1 MGDEAKHPI
10 IIGITGNI
18 GSGKSTVAALLREM
32 GYPVLDADLLA
43 ERARELKK
51 AELKALFP
59 EAFRGEEL
67 DRRRLAQLVFQ
78 DPRRLK
84 ALEDLIH
91 PEVRR
96 LLEAELARLEAPLVF
111 VEIPLLFEKGWEERL
126 QGTLLVAAPLEERL
140 KRVMARSGLSRE
152 EALAR
157 ERAQMPE
164 EEKRRRATWVLE
176 NRGSLE
182 DLRAQ
187 LEALLQAIRSQF
199 GLS

>member
-1 MGDEAKHPI
+1 MGDQAKHPI
-10 IIGITGNI
+10 IIGLTGNI
-18 GSGKSTVAALLREM
+18 GSGKSTVAAFLREM

-59 EAFRGEEL
+59 EAFLGEEL
-67 DRRRLAQLVFQ
+67 DRRRLAQLVFS
-78 DPRRLK
+78 DPQRLR
-84 ALEDLIH
+84 ALEELIH

-96 LLEAELARLEAPLVF
+96 LLEEELSRLEAPLVF
-111 VEIPLLFEKGWEERL
+111 VEIPLLFEKGWEGRL
-126 QGTLLVAAPLEERL
+126 QGTILVAAPLEERL
-140 KRVMARSGLSRE
+140 RRAMARSGLSRE
-152 EALAR
+152 EVLAR

-187 LEALLQAIRSQF
+187 VQALLGEIRAIL
-199 GLS
+199 GA

>member
-1 MGDEAKHPI
+1 MGDQAKHPI
-10 IIGITGNI
+10 IIGLTGNI
-18 GSGKSTVAALLREM
+18 GSGKSTVAAFLRDM

-51 AELKALFP
+51 TELKALFP
-59 EAFRGEEL
+59 EAFLGEEL
-67 DRRRLAQLVFQ
+67 DRRRLAQLVFS
-78 DPRRLK
+78 DPQKLR
-84 ALEDLIH
+84 ALEELIH

-96 LLEAELARLEAPLVF
+96 LLEEELSRLEAPLVF
-111 VEIPLLFEKGWEERL
+111 VEIPLLFEKGWEGRL
-126 QGTLLVAAPLEERL
+126 QGTILVAAPLEERL
-140 KRVMARSGLSRE
+140 KRAMARSGLSRE
-152 EALAR
+152 EVLAR

-187 LEALLQAIRSQF
+187 VQALLGEIRAIL
-199 GLS
+199 GV

>member
-1 MGDEAKHPI
+1 MGDQAKHPI
-10 IIGITGNI
+10 IIGLTGNI
-18 GSGKSTVAALLREM
+18 GSGKSTVAAFLREM

-59 EAFRGEEL
+59 EAFLGEEL
-67 DRRRLAQLVFQ
+67 DRRRLAQLVFS
-78 DPRRLK
+78 DPQKLR
-84 ALEDLIH
+84 ALEELIH

-96 LLEAELARLEAPLVF
+96 LFEEELSRLEAPLVF
-111 VEIPLLFEKGWEERL
+111 VEIPLLFEKGWEGRL
-126 QGTLLVAAPLEERL
+126 QGTILVAAPLEERL
-140 KRVMARSGLSRE
+140 KRAMARSGLSRE
-152 EALAR
+152 EVLAR

-187 LEALLQAIRSQF
+187 VQALLGEIRAIL
-199 GLS
+199 GA

>member
-1 MGDEAKHPI
+1 MGDQAKHPI
-10 IIGITGNI
+10 IIGLTGNI
-18 GSGKSTVAALLREM
+18 GSGKSTVAAFLREM

-59 EAFRGEEL
+59 EAFLGEEL
-67 DRRRLAQLVFQ
+67 DRRRLAQLVFS
-78 DPRRLK
+78 DPQKLR
-84 ALEDLIH
+84 ALEELIH

-96 LLEAELARLEAPLVF
+96 LLEEELSRLEAPLVF
-111 VEIPLLFEKGWEERL
+111 VEIPLLFEKGWEGRL
-126 QGTLLVAAPLEERL
+126 QGTILVAAPLEERL
-140 KRVMARSGLSRE
+140 KRAMARSGLSRE
-152 EALAR
+152 EVLAR

-187 LEALLQAIRSQF
+187 VQALLGEIRAIL
-199 GLS
+199 GA

>member
-1 MGDEAKHPI
+1 MGDQAKHPI
-10 IIGITGNI
+10 IIGLTGNI
-18 GSGKSTVAALLREM
+18 GSGKSTVAAFLREM

-59 EAFRGEEL
+59 EAFLGEEL
-67 DRRRLAQLVFQ
+67 DRRRLAQLVFS
-78 DPRRLK
+78 DPQRLR
-84 ALEDLIH
+84 ALEELIH

-96 LLEAELARLEAPLVF
+96 LLEEELSRLEAPLVF
-111 VEIPLLFEKGWEERL
+111 VEIPLLFEKGWEGRL
-126 QGTLLVAAPLEERL
+126 QGTILVAAPLEERL
-140 KRVMARSGLSRE
+140 KRAMARSGLSRE
-152 EALAR
+152 EVLAR

-187 LEALLQAIRSQF
+187 VQALLGEIRAIL
-199 GLS
+199 GV

>member
-1 MGDEAKHPI
+1 MGDQAKHPI
-10 IIGITGNI
+10 IIGLTGNI
-18 GSGKSTVAALLREM
+18 GSGKSTVAAFLREM
-32 GYPVLDADLLA
+32 GYPVLDADLLS

-59 EAFRGEEL
+59 EAFLGEEL
-67 DRRRLAQLVFQ
+67 DRRRLAQLVFS
-78 DPRRLK
+78 DPQRLR
-84 ALEDLIH
+84 ALEELIH

-96 LLEAELARLEAPLVF
+96 LLAEELSRLEAPLVF
-111 VEIPLLFEKGWEERL
+111 VEIPLLFEKGWEGRL
-126 QGTLLVAAPLEERL
+126 QGTILVAAPLEERL
-140 KRVMARSGLSRE
+140 KRAMARLGLSRE
-152 EALAR
+152 EVLAR

-187 LEALLQAIRSQF
+187 VQALLGEIRAIL
-199 GLS
+199 GA

>member
-1 MGDEAKHPI
+1 MGDQAKHPI
-10 IIGITGNI
+10 IIGLTGNI
-18 GSGKSTVAALLREM
+18 GSGKSTVAVFLREM

-59 EAFRGEEL
+59 EAFLGEEL
-67 DRRRLAQLVFQ
+67 DRRRLAQRVFS
-78 DPRRLK
+78 DPQRLR
-84 ALEDLIH
+84 ALEELIH

-96 LLEAELARLEAPLVF
+96 LLEEELSRLEAPLVF
-111 VEIPLLFEKGWEERL
+111 VEIPLLFEKGWEGRL
-126 QGTLLVAAPLEERL
+126 QGTILVAAPLEERL
-140 KRVMARSGLSRE
+140 KRAMARLGLSRE
-152 EALAR
+152 EVLAR

-187 LEALLQAIRSQF
+187 VQALLGEIRAIL
-199 GLS
+199 GA

>member
-78 DPRRLK
+78 DPQRLK

-152 EALAR
+152 EVLAR

-182 DLRAQ
+182 ELKAQ
-187 LEALLQAIRSQF
+187 VQALLQEIRAIL
-199 GLS
+199 GA

>member
-10 IIGITGNI
+10 IIGLTGNI

-67 DRRRLAQLVFQ
+67 DRRRLAQVVFQ
-78 DPRRLK
+78 DPERLR

-111 VEIPLLFEKGWEERL
+111 VEIPLLFEKGWEGRL
-126 QGTLLVAAPLEERL
+126 DGVVLVAAPLEERL

-152 EALAR
+152 EVLAR

-182 DLRAQ
+182 DLKAQ
-187 LEALLQAIRSQF
+187 VQALLQGIRAIL
-199 GLS
+199 GA

>member
-1 MGDEAKHPI
+1 MGDQAKHLI
-10 IIGITGNI
+10 IIGLTGNI
-18 GSGKSTVAALLREM
+18 GSGKSTVAAFLREM

-59 EAFRGEEL
+59 EAFLGEEL
-67 DRRRLAQLVFQ
+67 DRRRLAQLVFS
-78 DPRRLK
+78 DPQRLR
-84 ALEDLIH
+84 ALEELIH

-96 LLEAELARLEAPLVF
+96 LLAEELSRLEAPLVF
-111 VEIPLLFEKGWEERL
+111 VEIPLLFEKGWEGRL
-126 QGTLLVAAPLEERL
+126 QGTILVAAPLEERL
-140 KRVMARSGLSRE
+140 KRAMARSGLSRE
-152 EALAR
+152 EVLAR

-187 LEALLQAIRSQF
+187 VQALLGEIRAIL
-199 GLS
+199 GV

>member
-1 MGDEAKHPI
+1 MGDQAKHPI
-10 IIGITGNI
+10 IIGLTGNI
-18 GSGKSTVAALLREM
+18 GSGKSTVAAFLREM

-59 EAFRGEEL
+59 EAFLGEEL
-67 DRRRLAQLVFQ
+67 DRRRLAQLVFS
-78 DPRRLK
+78 DPQRLR
-84 ALEDLIH
+84 ALEELIH

-96 LLEAELARLEAPLVF
+96 LLAEELSRLEAPLVF
-111 VEIPLLFEKGWEERL
+111 VEIPLLFEKGWEGRL
-126 QGTLLVAAPLEERL
+126 QGTILVAAPLEERL

-152 EALAR
+152 EVLAR

-187 LEALLQAIRSQF
+187 VQALLGEIRAIL
-199 GLS
+199 GV

>member
-1 MGDEAKHPI
+1 MGDQAKHPI
-10 IIGITGNI
+10 IIGLTGNI
-18 GSGKSTVAALLREM
+18 GSGKSTVAAFLREM
-32 GYPVLDADLLA
+32 GYPVLDADLLS

-59 EAFRGEEL
+59 EAFLGEEL
-67 DRRRLAQLVFQ
+67 DRRRLAQLVFS
-78 DPRRLK
+78 DPQKLR
-84 ALEDLIH
+84 ALEELIH

-96 LLEAELARLEAPLVF
+96 LLEEELSRLEAPLVF
-111 VEIPLLFEKGWEERL
+111 VEIPLLFEKGWEGRL
-126 QGTLLVAAPLEERL
+126 QGTILVAAPLEERL
-140 KRVMARSGLSRE
+140 KRAMARLRLSRE
-152 EALAR
+152 EVLAR

-187 LEALLQAIRSQF
+187 VQALLGEIRAIL
-199 GLS
+199 GV

>member
-1 MGDEAKHPI
+1 MGDQAKHPI
-10 IIGITGNI
+10 IIGLTGNI
-18 GSGKSTVAALLREM
+18 GSGKSTVAAFLREM

-59 EAFRGEEL
+59 EAFLGEEL
-67 DRRRLAQLVFQ
+67 DRRRLAQLAFS
-78 DPRRLK
+78 DPQRLR
-84 ALEDLIH
+84 ALEELIH

-96 LLEAELARLEAPLVF
+96 LLEEELSRLEAPLVF
-111 VEIPLLFEKGWEERL
+111 VEIPLLFEKGWEGRL
-126 QGTLLVAAPLEERL
+126 QGTILVAAPLEERL
-140 KRVMARSGLSRE
+140 KRAMARLGLSRE
-152 EALAR
+152 EVLAR

-187 LEALLQAIRSQF
+187 VQALLGEIRAIL
-199 GLS
+199 GA

>member
-1 MGDEAKHPI
+1 MGDQAKHPI
-10 IIGITGNI
+10 IIGLTGNI
-18 GSGKSTVAALLREM
+18 GSGKSTVAAFLREM

-59 EAFRGEEL
+59 EAFLGEEL
-67 DRRRLAQLVFQ
+67 DRRRLAQLVFS
-78 DPRRLK
+78 DPQKLR
-84 ALEDLIH
+84 ALEELIH

-96 LLEAELARLEAPLVF
+96 LLEEELSRLEAPLVF
-111 VEIPLLFEKGWEERL
+111 VEIPLLFEKGWEGRL
-126 QGTLLVAAPLEERL
+126 QGTILVAAPLEERL
-140 KRVMARSGLSRE
+140 KRAMVRSGLSRE
-152 EALAR
+152 EVLAR

-187 LEALLQAIRSQF
+187 VQALLGEIRAIL
-199 GLS
+199 GV

>member
-10 IIGITGNI
+10 IIGLTGNI

-67 DRRRLAQLVFQ
+67 DRRRLAQVVFQ
-78 DPRRLK
+78 DPQKLR
-84 ALEDLIH
+84 ALEALLH

-96 LLEAELARLEAPLVF
+96 LLAEELSRIEAPLVF
-111 VEIPLLFEKGWEERL
+111 VEIPLLFEKGWEGRL
-126 QGTLLVAAPLEERL
+126 DGVVLVAAPLEERL
-140 KRVMARSGLSRE
+140 RRVMARSGLSRE
-152 EALAR
+152 EVLAR

-182 DLRAQ
+182 ELRGQ
-187 LEALLQAIRSQF
+187 VRALLREVQARY

>member
-1 MGDEAKHPI
+1 MGDQAKHPI
-10 IIGITGNI
+10 IIGLTGNI
-18 GSGKSTVAALLREM
+18 GSGKSTVAAFLREM

-59 EAFRGEEL
+59 EAFLGEEL
-67 DRRRLAQLVFQ
+67 DRRRLAQLVFS
-78 DPRRLK
+78 DPQRLR
-84 ALEDLIH
+84 ALEELIH

-96 LLEAELARLEAPLVF
+96 LLAEELSRLEAPLVF
-111 VEIPLLFEKGWEERL
+111 VEIPLLFEKGWEGRL
-126 QGTLLVAAPLEERL
+126 QGTILVAAPLEERL
-140 KRVMARSGLSRE
+140 KRAMARLGLSRE
-152 EALAR
+152 EVLAR

-187 LEALLQAIRSQF
+187 VQALLGEIRAIL
-199 GLS
+199 GV